1 MYIGIVERAIF
12 NNVNRAIMSKTS
24 PQIPLPFLKLRK
36 RDAEPLFLQLYEQ
49 IKQAIFSG
57 QLKEGER
64 LPATRALATELEVS
78 RNSVFQAFEQL
89 ILEGFLEGRKGDGT
103 YVCAK
108 IRIVSAKPQ
117 KAPQAPEKEEYI
129 EDCSLDPLLPFQTSI
144 PAITHFPFKTWAGI
158 AADVY
163 RNIHNLHLGYG
174 DVQGYAPLRKELAD
188 YLRINRSII
197 CSPDQILIVSG
208 SRQAINLAAQCLI
221 KKGDQCWMEDPG
233 YKGASSAIKRWGGK
247 LCSVPMT
254 QYGLDIDHA
263 IKKYPAAKFAY
274 VTPSHQYP
282 LGGTLPLTERLKLL
296 QWAARQKMW
305 IVEDDYDSEF
315 RYNGRPVPALKGL
328 DDTGQVIYTGT
339 FSKVLFPALRLGY
352 MVLPSREMAR
362 RFRMIKASIDRENP
376 VIDQAIITQF
386 MREGHFARHL
396 RKMRTLY
403 KKLQDELIALIE
415 THLHPWLNVSASET
429 GMHLIACLK
438 HDLNAM
444 EVEKAANKKGII
456 LQPVD
461 DFSIKYKHEKA
472 LMFGFTGYPAEDMEK
487 AVLQLKQ
494 ILLNLHP

>member
-1 MYIGIVERAIF
+1 MYIGIVKRATF
-12 NNVNRAIMSKTS
+12 DDFNRAIMSKTS
-24 PQIPLPFLKLRK
+24 PQIPLPFLKLRR
-36 RDAEPLFLQLYEQ
+36 RDAEPLFLQLYSQ
-49 IKQAIFSG
+49 IREAIFSG

-64 LPATRALATELEVS
+64 LPATRALAAELGIS

-108 IRIVSAKPQ
+108 ISMAPAKPA
-117 KAPQAPEKEEYI
+117 KAAQEQEEEYLP
-129 EDCSLDPLLPFQTSI
+129 DCSIEPLLPFQTSI
-144 PAITHFPFKTWAGI
+144 PSLPHFPFRTWARI

-163 RNIHNLHLGYG
+163 RNIHTLHLGYG
-174 DVQGYAPLRKELAD
+174 DTQGYEPLRNELSD

-197 CSPDQILIVSG
+197 CPPDQILIVSG
-208 SRQAINLAAQCLI
+208 SRQAINLSAQLLI
-221 KKGDQCWMEDPG
+221 GKGDQCWMEDPG
-233 YKGASSAIKRWGGK
+233 YKGASDAIKRWGGK
-247 LCSVPMT
+247 LCPVPMT
-254 QYGLDIDHA
+254 EYGLDIDYA
-263 IKKYPAAKFAY
+263 IKKYPAAKFVY

-282 LGGTLPLTERLKLL
+282 FGGTLPLSERLKLL

-315 RYNGRPVPALKGL
+315 RYVGRPVPALKGL
-328 DDTGQVIYTGT
+328 DDAGRVIYTGT

-362 RFRMIKASIDRENP
+362 NFRKLKGSIDRENP

-403 KKLQDELIALIE
+403 KKLQDELTALMKM
-415 THLHPWLNVSASET
+415 HLHPWLDVESGEN
-429 GMHLIACLK
+429 GMHLVAWLK
-438 HDLNAM
+438 HGMDAVA
-444 EVEKAANKKGII
+444 VEKAANEKGLV

-461 DFSIKYKHEKA
+461 DFSIKYRHKNA

>member
-1 MYIGIVERAIF
+1 MYIGIVESAIF
-12 NNVNRAIMSKTS
+12 NNFKGAIMSKTA

-36 RDAEPLFLQLYEQ
+36 RDAEPLFLQLYGQ

-64 LPATRALATELEVS
+64 LPATRALAAELEIS

-108 IRIVSAKPQ
+108 IGIVPARTPKVEETPGT
-117 KAPQAPEKEEYI
+117 EEYI
-129 EDCSLDPLLPFQTSI
+129 PDFSIEPLLPFQSSI
-144 PAITHFPFKTWAGI
+144 PSFAHFPFKTWAGI

-163 RNIHNLHLGYG
+163 RNIHSLHLGYG
-174 DVQGYAPLRKELAD
+174 DTQGYAPLRNELAD

-197 CSPDQILIVSG
+197 CSPEQILIVSG
-208 SRQAINLAAQCLI
+208 SRQAINLSAQLLI

-233 YKGASSAIKRWGGK
+233 YRGASMAIERWGGRV
-247 LCSVPMT
+247 CPVPLT

-263 IKKYPAAKFAY
+263 IKTYPAATFAY

-282 LGGTLPLTERLKLL
+282 MGGTLPLAERLKLL
-296 QWAARQKMW
+296 QWAAKQKMW

-328 DDTGQVIYTGT
+328 DDAGQVIYTGT

-352 MVLPSREMAR
+352 MVLPTLEMAR
-362 RFRMIKASIDRENP
+362 RFRMLKTTIDRENP
-376 VIDQAIITQF
+376 VIDQAIITRF

-396 RKMRTLY
+396 RKMRILY
-403 KKLQDELIALIE
+403 KKLQDELTALIGK
-415 THLHPWLNVSASET
+415 HLHPWLEVEPGDS
-429 GMHLIACLK
+429 GMHITGWLK
-438 HDLNAM
+438 KDMLAAD
-444 EVEKAANKKGII
+444 VEKAAGKQGLI

-461 DFSIKYKHEKA
+461 DFSIKYGHPKG
-472 LMFGFTGYPAEDMEK
+472 LMFGFTGYPVEDMEK

-494 ILLNLHP
+494 ILINLQP